1 MSATLDDYHRSL
13 RTLQRAV
20 MSLTAAEMGLAE
32 DGPVKAV
39 SDAEEDVALAARDF
53 TSAVSMMPRNRK
65 PKGWDDRVA

>member
-1 MSATLDDYHRSL
+1 LDDFHRSL

-20 MSLTAAEMGLAE
+20 ISLTAAEMGLAE

-53 TSAVSMMPRNRK
+53 VSAVSMMPSQRQ
-65 PKGWDDRVA
+65 PKGWNDRVA